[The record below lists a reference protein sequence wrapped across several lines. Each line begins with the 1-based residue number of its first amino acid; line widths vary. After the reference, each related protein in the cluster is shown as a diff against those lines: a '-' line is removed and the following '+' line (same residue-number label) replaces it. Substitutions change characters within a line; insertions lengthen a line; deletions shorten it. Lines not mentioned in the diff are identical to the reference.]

1 MRGKT
6 METTYDIIRRLAV
19 DTLDVPEVILLRAR
33 TLREAGIDSLASL
46 DLLSAIEAHFG
57 IHIAAEEL
65 ADLDSLRDF
74 ATLAERLI
82 AREASRYE
90 AYRDHPYEAHH
101 EA

>member
-1 MRGKT
+1 
-6 METTYDIIRRLAV
+6 METTFDIIRRLAV
-19 DTLDVPEVILLRAR
+19 DTLDVPEITLLRAR

-57 IHIAAEEL
+57 IHIPAEEL
-65 ADLDSLRDF
+65 SDLDSLRDF
-74 ATLAERLI
+74 ATLAERLV

-90 AYRDHPYEAHH
+90 LCCEHRYEAHH